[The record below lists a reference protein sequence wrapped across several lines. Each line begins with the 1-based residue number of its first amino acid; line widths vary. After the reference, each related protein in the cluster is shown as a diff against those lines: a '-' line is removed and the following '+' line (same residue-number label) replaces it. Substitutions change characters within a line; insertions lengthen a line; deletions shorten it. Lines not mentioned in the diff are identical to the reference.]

1 MGTSAG
7 QTVKGR
13 DEFKPIQKW
22 SNKSTHPSQV
32 LLLKYHTQQT
42 LEIMERCSGES
53 NKSVKRVRVDPTE
66 VIDLTEDEDA
76 PRVLSAV
83 IDSITSSSSSA
94 VLNSSSV
101 PVTPSSLT
109 KTYPTTTTTSTSAVL
124 EEEHEVVNEDV
135 TVIRQSKQIPLLD
148 ISDDQAAP
156 EWSFT
161 SL

>member
-1 MGTSAG
+1 M
-7 QTVKGR
+7 
-13 DEFKPIQKW
+13 
-22 SNKSTHPSQV
+22 
-32 LLLKYHTQQT
+32 
-42 LEIMERCSGES
+42 
-53 NKSVKRVRVDPTE
+53 
-66 VIDLTEDEDA
+66 
-76 PRVLSAV
+76 
-83 IDSITSSSSSA
+83 
-94 VLNSSSV
+94 
-101 PVTPSSLT
+101 TPSSLT